1 MAKVS
6 LRIYNRE
13 IESLIEQ
20 ERLDEAIAH
29 CLHILKT
36 FPKHVDTYRLLGKA
50 YLEGRRYEDAADI
63 FQRLLMAVPDDFV
76 AHVGMSIIRDD
87 EGKLDEAIWH
97 MERAFEI
104 QPSNAAI
111 EAELRR
117 LYGRRDGVEPPRIR
131 MTRGALAHM
140 YVQGE
145 LYPQA
150 IGEIRA
156 ILAEDPN
163 RVDMQVLLARAYFKA
178 GQHVEASEISAA
190 LLKNYPYCLDANR
203 ILAEILP
210 GTARAEST
218 QTYRRRVGELDP
230 YSLFVKGSLF
240 DTDSVPDAAVSVERL
255 EWKAGQEMP
264 LQPGWTD
271 SLGIKLKEERAEAE
285 APSQLQP
292 AVEHQPQPAQE
303 SDEED
308 EIPPWLR
315 EAGWTKATGEASEA
329 GEPPQA
335 FEPQEEAVDE
345 EELERPELPDWVK
358 KLAPPE
364 AQQEAEG
371 QEAEKTPA
379 SESEPAAQGDL
390 GDLGTSLEDQDA
402 ALAWLESLAAK
413 QGAKAEELITN
424 PQERTETPPEW
435 IQEAMGQPSVSPEG
449 EPPAE
454 EDATGVWL
462 RELTEQ
468 GTQSG
473 EETPTSSLEPAEQVA
488 QKSGETPPAT
498 PEEEIAAW
506 LEGLEETET
515 AETPA
520 ATVEEPSQPPS
531 PPSPEE
537 EVPDWLRDIA
547 PEAPEAPPAEESEA
561 ESPALETEVP
571 EWLSGLEDTSPEPEV
586 ATEGTAAAETEVPEW
601 LSDLG
606 PTPSEPEVPPAE
618 EELPEW
624 LRGEMGEE
632 EPAVETPPQPTA
644 PSEWRPV
651 GTMEERPET
660 APQVQAG
667 EGAPEAPPPVSPPE
681 AKETPPQVIPPRRT
695 GSLQALDAT
704 LARAQQLL
712 NAGDINAAL
721 QEYSVL
727 IKKGRLLEE
736 VVYDLREALYRYPVD
751 VMIWQTLGDAYMR
764 ANRLQDALDAYTK
777 AEELLR

>member
-36 FPKHVDTYRLLGKA
+36 FPKHVETYRLLGKA
-50 YLEGRRYEDAADI
+50 YLEGRRYEDAEDI

-76 AHVGMSIIRDD
+76 AHVGMSIIRDE

-97 MERAFEI
+97 MERAFEV
-104 QPSNAAI
+104 QPANAAI
-111 EAELRR
+111 EEELRR
-117 LYGRRDGVEPPRIR
+117 LYGRRDGVEPAKIR

-156 ILAEDPN
+156 VLANDPH

-178 GQHVEASEISAA
+178 GQHVEASEISAT
-190 LLKNYPYCLDANR
+190 LLKKYPYCLDANR

-230 YSLFVKGSLF
+230 YALFARGSLF

-255 EWKAGQEMP
+255 EWKPGQEMP
-264 LQPGWTD
+264 LQPGWTG
-271 SLGIKLKEERAEAE
+271 SLGIKLESERSGAAEREQPEPPPQEEGREDAI
-285 APSQLQP
+285 
-292 AVEHQPQPAQE
+292 PQ
-303 SDEED
+303 
-308 EIPPWLR
+308 WLR
-315 EAGWTKATGEASEA
+315 DAGWTEATGAANEAA
-329 GEPPQA
+329 EPPQA
-335 FEPQEEAVDE
+335 VEPQEETVDG
-345 EELERPELPDWVK
+345 EELERADLPDWVK

-364 AQQEAEG
+364 AREEGSAERS
-371 QEAEKTPA
+371 EEA
-379 SESEPAAQGDL
+379 SEESPEAADL

-413 QGAKAEELITN
+413 QGARSEELITD

-435 IQEAMGQPSVSPEG
+435 VQEAMGQAAPPQEAEPSS
-449 EPPAE
+449 AD

-462 RELTEQ
+462 RELADKEQ
-468 GTQSG
+468 PSESGTAPVAEQPSEPSAPAG
-473 EETPTSSLEPAEQVA
+473 EEALPL
-488 QKSGETPPAT
+488 
-498 PEEEIAAW
+498 
-506 LEGLEETET
+506 
-515 AETPA
+515 
-520 ATVEEPSQPPS
+520 
-531 PPSPEE
+531 SPEE
-537 EVPDWLRDIA
+537 EVASWLGELESEA
-547 PEAPEAPPAEESEA
+547 VVPEMPEVKSEEAPVEASDLAAAEGRPPAGEEEVPAWLQDMTPVSPEPPPQPSAPPPSEESEV
-561 ESPALETEVP
+561 S
-571 EWLSGLEDTSPEPEV
+571 EWLSGLEASSAGPQVAESTTSEE
-586 ATEGTAAAETEVPEW
+586 AEVPAW

-606 PTPSEPEVPPAE
+606 PTAAEPTEAPAA

-624 LRGEMGEE
+624 LRGEMEEEEPLPEAPPQPTSPSEWQPVEAGEPAAE
-632 EPAVETPPQPTA
+632 VQPVVQGPEGEPAVEEAAA
-644 PSEWRPV
+644 PSS
-651 GTMEERPET
+651 
-660 APQVQAG
+660 G
-667 EGAPEAPPPVSPPE
+667 EGPPP
-681 AKETPPQVIPPRRT
+681 VIPPRRT
-695 GSLQALDAT
+695 GSLQALDTT

-712 NAGDINAAL
+712 NAGDINGAL
-721 QEYSVL
+721 QEYAFL